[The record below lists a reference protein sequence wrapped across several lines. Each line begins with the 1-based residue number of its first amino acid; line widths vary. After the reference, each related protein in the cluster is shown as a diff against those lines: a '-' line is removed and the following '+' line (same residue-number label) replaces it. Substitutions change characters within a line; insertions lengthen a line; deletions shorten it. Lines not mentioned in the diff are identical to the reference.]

1 MNPFRRAQLGWDI
14 RGSLL
19 VRPFAVMIITIA
31 LAEVLPALEADGRMR
46 LPTALA
52 ALLATEPG
60 SAQVVLA
67 TMAGSMITVVSVV
80 YTILVVAL
88 TLASIQFSPRI
99 LSSFLRHT
107 STQWT
112 LQFSP
117 RILSSFLRHTSTQWT
132 LGLVVG
138 TFAYCVLLLRSLRLD
153 PPFVPMAS
161 LTLAVALV
169 LASLSALVWF
179 IHHIANGIQANHLVD
194 RLAAETEPVVDEVWT
209 TMPQPEAPS
218 PTVAGTPIQ
227 SNSSGYVQLIDT
239 NGLRRLASRGLV
251 VIVERGMGRFVR
263 AGAILARIDPPA
275 AATPDV
281 AATVRAA
288 FDLGP
293 VRTFQEDIEW
303 GFRQIVDIALKAISP
318 AINDPSTAA
327 TCIDHLT
334 RLLTRALGRFPPPR
348 VEQHGRGVLVLPHT
362 TAVDLVDLA
371 FEQLRQYSRNDMAV
385 SLRLLR
391 AFAEVGQA
399 TADAAVHDRLKSHAR
414 LLETAVRPNFAPGDC
429 DELDR
434 RLAAVAALGTSP
446 L

>member
-19 VRPFAVMIITIA
+19 VRPFAVMITFVV
-31 LAEVLPALEADGRMR
+31 LAEILPILEADGRMR
-46 LPTALA
+46 LPTALT

-112 LQFSP
+112 L
-117 RILSSFLRHTSTQWT
+117 
-132 LGLVVG
+132 GLVAG
-138 TFAYCVLLLRSLRLD
+138 TFAYCVLLLRSVRID
-153 PPFVPMAS
+153 PPFVPLASMA
-161 LTLAVALV
+161 LAVALV

-194 RLAAETEPVVDEVWT
+194 RLAAETEPVIDEVWT
-209 TMPQPEAPS
+209 ATPHPEPPAPN
-218 PTVAGTPIQ
+218 VAGMVIQ
-227 SNSSGYVQLIDT
+227 SNRSGYVQLIDT
-239 NGLRRLASRGLV
+239 NGLRRLARRGLV
-251 VIVERGMGRFVR
+251 VIVEQGMGRFVR
-263 AGAILARIDPPA
+263 VGAILARIDPPT

-281 AATVRAA
+281 TAAVRDA

-293 VRTFQEDIEW
+293 VRTFQEDVEW

-334 RLLTRALGRFPPPR
+334 RLLTRALGRFPPSG
-348 VEQHGRGVLVLPHT
+348 VERHGSGTLVLPHT

-371 FEQLRQYSRNDMAV
+371 FEQIRQYSRGDMAV

-391 AFAEVGQA
+391 AFTEVGRA
-399 TADAAVHDRLKSHAR
+399 TADPTVHDRLKSHAR
-414 LLETAVRPNFAPGDC
+414 LLETAVRPNFAPTDC

-434 RLAAVAALGTSP
+434 RLAAVAALGKSSGS
-446 L
+446 

>member
-1 MNPFRRAQLGWDI
+1 MLPGKELRCGAPRLGRHGMNPFRRAQLGWDI

-19 VRPFAVMIITIA
+19 VRPFAVLIGFIVLAEILPSVEAMGWIA
-31 LAEVLPALEADGRMR
+31 LPSVLG
-46 LPTALA
+46 

-60 SAQVVLA
+60 SAQSVLA
-67 TMAGSMITVVSVV
+67 TLASSMITVVSVV

-88 TLASIQFSPRI
+88 TLASM
-99 LSSFLRHT
+99 
-107 STQWT
+107 
-112 LQFSP
+112 QFSP

-153 PPFVPMAS
+153 PPFVPSVS
-161 LTLAVALV
+161 LTLAVVFV

-194 RLAAETEPVVDEVWT
+194 RLAAETEPVIDEVWSAI
-209 TMPQPEAPS
+209 PRRPDAAVPHVEGIA
-218 PTVAGTPIQ
+218 VQ
-227 SNSSGYVQLIDT
+227 SEGSGYVQLIDT
-239 NGLRRLASRGLV
+239 PALRRLAGRGLV
-251 VIVERGMGRFVR
+251 VVVERGMGRFVSV
-263 AGAILARIDPPA
+263 GAALARIHPPT

-281 AATVRAA
+281 VATVRAA

-293 VRTFQEDIEW
+293 VRTFQEDVEW

-334 RLLTRALGRFPPPR
+334 RLLTRALGRHAPPS
-348 VEQHGRGVLVLPHT
+348 VEQHGSGTLVVPQS
-362 TAVDLVDLA
+362 TAVDLIDLA
-371 FEQLRQYSRNDMAV
+371 FEQIRQYSRSDMAV

-391 AFAEVGQA
+391 AFSEIGEA
-399 TADAAVHDRLKSHAR
+399 TTNSAVHDRLKIHAR
-414 LLETAVRPNFAPGDC
+414 LLEGAVRPNFAPIDC
-429 DELDR
+429 EELDR
-434 RLAAVAALGTSP
+434 RLATVEALGAP
-446 L
+446 KVQ

>member
-1 MNPFRRAQLGWDI
+1 MNRFRRAQLGWDI

-19 VRPFAVMIITIA
+19 VRPFAVMVGGIA
-31 LAEVLPALEADGRMR
+31 LAEILPALEAAGRLR

-67 TMAGSMITVVSVV
+67 TLAGSMITVVSVV

-88 TLASIQFSPRI
+88 TLASM
-99 LSSFLRHT
+99 
-107 STQWT
+107 
-112 LQFSP
+112 QFSP

-138 TFAYCVLLLRSLRLD
+138 TFAFCVLVLRSLRVD
-153 PPFVPMAS
+153 PPFVPLAS
-161 LTLAVALV
+161 LALAVMLV

-194 RLAAETEPVVDEVWT
+194 RLAAETEPVIDEVWT
-209 TMPQPEAPS
+209 TTPQPEAPAPNVS
-218 PTVAGTPIQ
+218 GMGIP
-227 SNSSGYVQLIDT
+227 SNRSGYIQLIDT
-239 NGLRRLASRGLV
+239 NGLRRLAGRGLV
-251 VIVERGMGRFVR
+251 VVVERGMGRFVSV
-263 AGAILARIDPPA
+263 GAILARVDPPA
-275 AATPDV
+275 AAPPDV
-281 AATVRAA
+281 AVVVRDA

-293 VRTFQEDIEW
+293 VRTFQEDVEW

-334 RLLTRALGRFPPPR
+334 RLLTRALKRFPPPR
-348 VEQHGRGVLVLPHT
+348 VERHGSGTLVLPHT
-362 TAVDLVDLA
+362 TAVDLIDLA
-371 FEQLRQYSRNDMAV
+371 FEQLRQYSRGDMAV

-391 AFAEVGQA
+391 AFAEVGEA
-399 TADAAVHDRLKSHAR
+399 TAEPAIHDRLKSHAR
-414 LLETAVRPNFAPGDC
+414 LLETAVRPSFAPMDC
-429 DELDR
+429 DELNR
-434 RLAAVAALGTSP
+434 RLAAVEALGTPSCQKYQDGS

>member
-14 RGSLL
+14 RSSLL
-19 VRPFAVMIITIA
+19 VRPFALLITFIV
-31 LAEVLPALEADGRMR
+31 LAEILPALEAGGRMR
-46 LPTALA
+46 LPAVLA
-52 ALLATEPG
+52 SLLDTESG
-60 SAQVVLA
+60 SAQAVLA
-67 TMAGSMITVVSVV
+67 TLAGSMITVVSVV

-88 TLASIQFSPRI
+88 TLASM
-99 LSSFLRHT
+99 
-107 STQWT
+107 
-112 LQFSP
+112 QFSP

-138 TFAYCVLLLRSLRLD
+138 TFAYCVLLLRSIRID
-153 PPFVPMAS
+153 PPFVPLAS
-161 LTLAVALV
+161 LALAVALV

-194 RLAAETEPVVDEVWT
+194 RLAAETEPVIDEVWSKA
-209 TMPQPEAPS
+209 PRPEAPA
-218 PTVAGTPIQ
+218 PDVTGVAIQ
-227 SNSSGYVQLIDT
+227 SNRSGYVQLIDT
-239 NGLRRLASRGLV
+239 NSLRRLADRGLV
-251 VIVERGMGRFVR
+251 LIVERGMGRFVR
-263 AGAILARIDPPA
+263 VGAVLARIHPPS

-281 AATVRAA
+281 AATIRAA

-293 VRTFQEDIEW
+293 VRTFQEDVEW

-334 RLLTRALGRFPPPR
+334 RLLTRAVARFPPPR
-348 VEQHGRGVLVLPHT
+348 VEKHSSGTLVLPQT
-362 TAVDLVDLA
+362 TAADLIDLA
-371 FEQLRQYSRNDMAV
+371 FEQLRQYSRGDMAV

-399 TADAAVHDRLKSHAR
+399 TADPAVHDRLKSHAR
-414 LLETAVRPNFAPGDC
+414 LLETAVRPNFAPMDC

-434 RLAAVAALGTSP
+434 RLAAVEALSASS

>member
-14 RGSLL
+14 RSSLM
-19 VRPFAVMIITIA
+19 VRPFAVMIALIG
-31 LAEVLPALEADGRMR
+31 LAEILPALEDGGRMR
-46 LPTALA
+46 LPTVLA
-52 ALLATEPG
+52 SLLATEPG

-67 TMAGSMITVVSVV
+67 TLAGSMITVVSVV

-88 TLASIQFSPRI
+88 TLASM
-99 LSSFLRHT
+99 
-107 STQWT
+107 
-112 LQFSP
+112 QFSP

-138 TFAYCVLLLRSLRLD
+138 TFVYCVLVLRSVRLD
-153 PPFVPMAS
+153 PPFVPLAS
-161 LTLAVALV
+161 LALAVALV

-179 IHHIANGIQANHLVD
+179 INHIANGIQANHLVD
-194 RLAAETEPVVDEVWT
+194 RLAAETEPVIDEVWT
-209 TMPQPEAPS
+209 EAPQKE
-218 PTVAGTPIQ
+218 PPAPNVAGMAIQ
-227 SNSSGYVQLIDT
+227 STRSGYVQLIDT
-239 NGLRRLASRGLV
+239 NALRRLAGRGLV
-251 VIVERGMGRFVR
+251 VIVERGMGKFVR
-263 AGAILARIDPPA
+263 VGANLARIDPPD

-281 AATVRAA
+281 AAAVRDA

-293 VRTFQEDIEW
+293 VRTFQEDVEW
-303 GFRQIVDIALKAISP
+303 GFRQIVDIGLKAISP

-334 RLLTRALGRFPPPR
+334 RLLTRALRRFPPPG
-348 VEQHGRGVLVLPHT
+348 VERHGSGTLILPHT

-371 FEQLRQYSRNDMAV
+371 FEQLRQYSRSDMAV

-391 AFAEVGQA
+391 AFAEIGQA
-399 TADAAVHDRLKSHAR
+399 TGEPAVHDRLKSHAR
-414 LLETAVRPNFAPGDC
+414 LLDTAVRPNFAPMDC

-434 RLAAVAALGTSP
+434 RLAAVAALGTSSSQKNQNDS